1 MAEVKKNSKQKN
13 KLVDNSVKILL
24 NKKAVN
30 LVEYDLRKINNAVA
44 DYFIICSGT
53 SKTHIQSLA

>member
-1 MAEVKKNSKQKN
+1 MAEEKKNSKQKN

-53 SKTHIQSLA
+53 